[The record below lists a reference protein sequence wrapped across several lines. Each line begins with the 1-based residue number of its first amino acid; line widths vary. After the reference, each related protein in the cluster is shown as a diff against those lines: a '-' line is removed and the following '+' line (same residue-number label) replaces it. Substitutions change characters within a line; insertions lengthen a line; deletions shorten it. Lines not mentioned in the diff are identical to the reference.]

1 MLSGLSDAQRTAVT
15 SDASRPLQILAGPG
29 SGKTR
34 VLTTRVAWLVQGAP
48 DRKPIPPSRC
58 VVVTFTNKAAA
69 EMRSRLQVLI
79 GEERTRMLILGTFHA
94 TCARFLRRWG
104 ERIGLSRQ
112 FTIVDADDAKRIIKD
127 ICAEFDADMA
137 SDDVRV
143 KPETAIATIS
153 RAKSRCMNAVQWRS
167 MSKYPPG
174 TAMHKEHT
182 YVCRIYAEY
191 ESRLASHNALDF
203 DDLLM
208 YGVKLFR
215 EHPSLSFDHIEHVL
229 VDEFQDTN
237 AVQYELMCHMSAGN
251 KCVSIVGD
259 PDQSIYSWRHAD
271 VSHLE
276 RMRTDFPGVQRVLLE
291 QNFRSTPS
299 ILDAALSVMQQDKLR
314 IQKGLYTSHAQG
326 APVVLRAFHD
336 ADEEARYIALEILR
350 HVQCTGGLLTF
361 ADISI
366 LLRFNAQSRPLE
378 AALQRHGI
386 PYRILGGLRFFDR
399 AEIKD
404 LLAYL
409 VVTENPAYTPGVL
422 RILNVPKR
430 GIGTKS
436 VQALLAA
443 AQAEQVPLLTYLER
457 VSPAA
462 AYGMRPA
469 VVKSVSQFI
478 QTIHELRNA
487 AENGTSVADL
497 LHLVLK
503 LTRYEEHLRP
513 DPDFDS
519 RWENVQELVSF
530 ASSIDLPPQS
540 PPSHRGELV
549 RKRARLS
556 ENRPED
562 ANEFSV
568 HNIVDNVHADEEVAT
583 TPLSAFLESSALA
596 SDLGV
601 QEGSPPAMVTIS
613 TCHAAKGL
621 EWPVVFLPASEDG
634 IYPFYRSTTPEE
646 RREERRLYYVAM
658 TRAQTNLILSWSHRR
673 LVMSEWSSRQLSP
686 FLAPLVSKAHGGHVP
701 LDKKP
706 MSDESWSHVSPPFTH
721 AWLGVTASILS
732 RSPITLERLNE
743 LAEAFATSPTG
754 QQYRRISAQIPSGS
768 PSAAWP
774 STLPRTDSFTNA
786 EVRKWPRLGT
796 STSREVNARPVSSAR
811 SLTPKPAGQGF
822 VSSLHTLHSTS
833 SSLGTSFRSPTLGSS
848 TSAEPHSL
856 RVGSKRPR
864 TLGVARRPRTTQ

>member
-1 MLSGLSDAQRTAVT
+1 M
-15 SDASRPLQILAGPG
+15 
-29 SGKTR
+29 
-34 VLTTRVAWLVQGAP
+34 VL
-48 DRKPIPPSRC
+48 
-58 VVVTFTNKAAA
+58 
-69 EMRSRLQVLI
+69 
-79 GEERTRMLILGTFHA
+79 
-94 TCARFLRRWG
+94 
-104 ERIGLSRQ
+104 
-112 FTIVDADDAKRIIKD
+112 
-127 ICAEFDADMA
+127 
-137 SDDVRV
+137 
-143 KPETAIATIS
+143 
-153 RAKSRCMNAVQWRS
+153 
-167 MSKYPPG
+167 
-174 TAMHKEHT
+174 
-182 YVCRIYAEY
+182 
-191 ESRLASHNALDF
+191 
-203 DDLLM
+203 
-208 YGVKLFR
+208 
-215 EHPSLSFDHIEHVL
+215 HV
-229 VDEFQDTN
+229 
-237 AVQYELMCHMSAGN
+237 
-251 KCVSIVGD
+251 
-259 PDQSIYSWRHAD
+259 
-271 VSHLE
+271 
-276 RMRTDFPGVQRVLLE
+276 
-291 QNFRSTPS
+291 
-299 ILDAALSVMQQDKLR
+299 
-314 IQKGLYTSHAQG
+314 
-326 APVVLRAFHD
+326 FHD

-601 QEGSPPAMVTIS
+601 QELS
-613 TCHAAKGL
+613 
-621 EWPVVFLPASEDG
+621 
-634 IYPFYRSTTPEE
+634 
-646 RREERRLYYVAM
+646 
-658 TRAQTNLILSWSHRR
+658 LIH
-673 LVMSEWSSRQLSP
+673 
-686 FLAPLVSKAHGGHVP
+686 
-701 LDKKP
+701 
-706 MSDESWSHVSPPFTH
+706 
-721 AWLGVTASILS
+721 I
-732 RSPITLERLNE
+732 
-743 LAEAFATSPTG
+743 
-754 QQYRRISAQIPSGS
+754 
-768 PSAAWP
+768 
-774 STLPRTDSFTNA
+774 
-786 EVRKWPRLGT
+786 
-796 STSREVNARPVSSAR
+796 
-811 SLTPKPAGQGF
+811 
-822 VSSLHTLHSTS
+822 
-833 SSLGTSFRSPTLGSS
+833 
-848 TSAEPHSL
+848 
-856 RVGSKRPR
+856 
-864 TLGVARRPRTTQ
+864 